1 MIDCVFVAF
10 AGSLHA
16 VVTEAAAHGFN
27 GVVLTGDLQGGA
39 QEFATGYA
47 DRHTARCAQ
56 RASRGAATCIRA
68 ASRGI
73 IFPAPS
79 SCS

>member
-27 GVVLTGDLQGGA
+27 GVVLTGALQGGA

-47 DRHTARCAQ
+47 DRHTARCMLSAKL
-56 RASRGAATCIRA
+56 GL
-68 ASRGI
+68 GH
-73 IFPAPS
+73 P
-79 SCS
+79 